1 MSSNHKTAGHRREDI
16 QPSAVQVVIGQG
28 LARPEDGAW
37 RIEVPAMTLDVS
49 IDPET
54 ARRRANGYLV
64 TYVSMMLHALNP
76 ILILDDPPVWRL
88 SLSLRL
94 RDIGDV
100 AILGTVDIN
109 AHTGEVDSL
118 TTAQIR
124 MIQDQANAIVTR
136 FAPATAGSS

>member
-1 MSSNHKTAGHRREDI
+1 MLSNHKTAGQRRHDGQSFSI
-16 QPSAVQVVIGQG
+16 QVVVGQG
-28 LARPEDGAW
+28 FARPEAGAW
-37 RIEVPAMTLDVS
+37 RIEIPSMTLDVS

-76 ILILDDPPVWRL
+76 ILILNGPPVWRL
-88 SLSLRL
+88 SLSLWL

-100 AILGTVDIN
+100 ATLGTLDVD
-109 AHTGEVDSL
+109 AHTGGVVSL

-124 MIQDQANAIVTR
+124 VIQDQANAIVAR